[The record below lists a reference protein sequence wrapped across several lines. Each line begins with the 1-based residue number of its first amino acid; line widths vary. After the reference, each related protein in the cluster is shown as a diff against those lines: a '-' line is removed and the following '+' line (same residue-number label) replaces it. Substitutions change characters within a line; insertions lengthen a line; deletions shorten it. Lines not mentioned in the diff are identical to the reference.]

1 MPHPWLILGIGNCLL
16 GDDGVGVHA
25 VRLLQDSPPPET
37 RLEDVGTDFLAAVPF
52 LEEST
57 HVLAID
63 AMEAGSPPGTLY
75 FCRPED
81 LATDRRTHSLHGL
94 GLSSVLDFM
103 ERPRRPR
110 VWVLGVQPARI
121 DYDLELSPPLAA
133 ILPRVVARARWIVAG
148 FAAHRMRM
156 KGHLPSSIDR
166 DQEVR
171 A

>member
-1 MPHPWLILGIGNCLL
+1 MPLPWLILGIGNCLL

-25 VRLLQDSPPPET
+25 VRLLQASPPPET
-37 RLEDVGTDFLAAVPF
+37 RLVDVGTDFLAVVPF

-75 FCRPED
+75 FCRPGD
-81 LATDRRTHSLHGL
+81 LAADRHTHSLHGL
-94 GLSSVLDFM
+94 GLSSILGFV
-103 ERPRRPR
+103 EVPQRPH

-121 DYDLELSPPLAA
+121 DYSLELSPPLAA

-156 KGHLPSSIDR
+156 KGHQSPSAAR